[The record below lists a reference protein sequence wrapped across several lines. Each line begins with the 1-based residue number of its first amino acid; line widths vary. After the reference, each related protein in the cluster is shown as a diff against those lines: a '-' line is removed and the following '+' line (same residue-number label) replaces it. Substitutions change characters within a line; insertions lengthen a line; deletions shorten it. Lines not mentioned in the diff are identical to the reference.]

1 MRSLPFLA
9 VILAGGTLLETRPAH
24 ACSCG
29 ERGSVEMDL
38 AEAAAVFE
46 GVVRAV
52 GPTSRRLTTLQPGDQ
67 YPALG
72 VDFEVVRRWKG
83 EVVRLQVVLTPTS
96 GASCGLDFAV
106 GESYVVYA
114 TRQAD
119 GMLAAWLC
127 WRTNRTRDAGED
139 LAVLGKGEPPLEVAP
154 PGGGGCA
161 VCAPGSAPWTVVA
174 LLVAWAA
181 RRRRR

>member
-127 WRTNRTRDAGED
+127 WRTSRTRDAGED
-139 LAVLGKGEPPLEVAP
+139 LAILGKGEPPLEAVSS
-154 PGGGGCA
+154 GGGC
-161 VCAPGSAPWTVVA
+161 VVGAPGSASWPVVA
-174 LLVAWAA
+174 LLLAWAA
-181 RRRRR
+181 RRRR